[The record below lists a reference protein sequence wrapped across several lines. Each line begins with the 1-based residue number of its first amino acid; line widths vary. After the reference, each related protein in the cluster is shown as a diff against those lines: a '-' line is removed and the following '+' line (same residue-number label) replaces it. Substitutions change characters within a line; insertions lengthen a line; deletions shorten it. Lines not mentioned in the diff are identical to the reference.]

1 MSKLSEEDLDAVH
14 LSAQLE
20 RMSNM
25 LEVTCSSLEQSG
37 NLRLLP
43 DNAYDWWES
52 LKDRRRREAKRLAD
66 KREELIARAKDKLS
80 PEEWEALRND

>member
-1 MSKLSEEDLDAVH
+1 MIDDEELDPVH

-20 RMSNM
+20 RVSNI
-25 LEVTCSSLEQSG
+25 LEIVCSSLEESG

-52 LKDRRRREAKRLAD
+52 LKDRRETEAKRLAD

-80 PEEWEALRND
+80 PDEWEALRNG